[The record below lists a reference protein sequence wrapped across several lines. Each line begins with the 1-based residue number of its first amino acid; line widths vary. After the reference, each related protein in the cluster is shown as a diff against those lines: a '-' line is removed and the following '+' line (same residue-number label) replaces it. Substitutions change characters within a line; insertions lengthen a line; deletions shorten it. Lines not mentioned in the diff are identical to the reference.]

1 MSLLVYQRGQTL
13 VTGLVM
19 LLLLSILA
27 VAAVRGSVSSIQVV
41 GNAQFREEAYAAAQ
55 QAIERLISDPS
66 FTLTRPDPASID
78 ANGDG
83 TADYTATFPTAPTCL
98 QYKPI
103 DHTDPTLPNECY
115 GSSGGPALCYWT
127 VWDIGA
133 AVVDAQTEASVAVHQ
148 GVKTIAGLNAALAS
162 CGL

>member
-1 MSLLVYQRGQTL
+1 MSLIAHQRGQTL
-13 VTGLVM
+13 VTGLIM

-27 VAAVRGSVSSIQVV
+27 VAAVRGSASSIQVV
-41 GNAQFREEAYAAAQ
+41 GNAQFREEAHAAAQ

-66 FTLTRPDPASID
+66 FTLKIPDPDPVDS
-78 ANGDG
+78 NGDG
-83 TADYTATFPTAPTCL
+83 TTDYTVTFPTAPTCL
-98 QYKPI
+98 QYKPVDPI
-103 DHTDPTLPNECY
+103 DPTLPTACY

-127 VWDIGA
+127 VWDVQA
-133 AVVDAQTEASVAVHQ
+133 TVADAQTQASVALNQ